1 MPDKHNER
9 LSLLPP
15 PCSWSDLF
23 GSQTRPNPFSKT
35 FNRCR
40 CPRHPVDKFS
50 FTQVVFGHQTGL
62 RTTLPPQP
70 GWAAFAPPTPPPPP
84 LPEPTVPFFPARA
97 KGPRTALEGR
107 FPHARPPPRDFVFS
121 AVPGRGLETRSA
133 AGRSADGQPPSGP
146 RVPLGSRPVPDP
158 ALSRTPRVSPGPTAV
173 HSASSAAR
181 VLADATQPRKDPRRA
196 ARPKA

>member
-1 MPDKHNER
+1 MLDKHNEG
-9 LSLLPP
+9 LPLPPP

-23 GSQTRPNPFSKT
+23 GSQTQPNPFSKT
-35 FNRCR
+35 FNGCR

-70 GWAAFAPPTPPPPP
+70 GWAAFVPPPHRCQNP
-84 LPEPTVPFFPARA
+84 LSRSSPHWPRAR
-97 KGPRTALEGR
+97 GRPWRGGSPMRGRHPRG
-107 FPHARPPPRDFVFS
+107 FVFS
-121 AVPGRGLETRSA
+121 AVPGRALETRSA
-133 AGRSADGQPPSGP
+133 ASRSAHGQLPSGP

-158 ALSRTPRVSPGPTAV
+158 ALSQTPRVSPGPTAA